1 MRYGPGRMKFRIGS
15 RRSGLDGSWPESDD
29 GRPLASK
36 AGRNKH
42 SKLVV
47 CIFFSIFAIAGL
59 VGAFFLLVLP
69 IKNLI
74 TARSWV
80 ETPCTILSA
89 QVKSHRGSDST
100 TYRVDI
106 SYRYEFNGKTFTCD
120 RYSFMRVS
128 SGGRSGKQAV
138 VDKYRKA
145 KNPICFVNPDNPGQ
159 AVLVRGFRPTMLFGL
174 IPLVFVAVGFGGI
187 VGTIRKSKRR
197 IISKGARAAEWLPE
211 TKTAR
216 PDDNIYAS
224 GGADSTGPVI
234 LRAKSSRLAKLL
246 FFIFFAAFWNGIV
259 SVFVVD
265 IVRGF
270 LKGRPQWG
278 PAAFIS
284 IFVLVGLGV
293 IIAAIYQFLALFNPK
308 TKLTL
313 SSAQIPLGSTAHL
326 TWEISGRV
334 NRISE
339 LVITLQSREE
349 CRYRRGTK
357 TYTDKNTFFTFQL
370 AQTTNPAEMSY
381 GEVGFA
387 VPAETMHSFAA
398 DNNKI
403 IWSLNVAGDI
413 KRWPDIKDEF
423 DITITPLQVDK

>member
-1 MRYGPGRMKFRIGS
+1 MKFRTGS
-15 RRSGLDGSWPESDD
+15 KRGSLDGLWPKSDD

-36 AGRNKH
+36 AGRNKRG
-42 SKLVV
+42 KFVAYV
-47 CIFFSIFAIAGL
+47 FFSIFAVAGL
-59 VGAFFLLVLP
+59 VFSFFFLVLP
-69 IKNLI
+69 IKNVI
-74 TARSWV
+74 AARSWV
-80 ETPCTILSA
+80 ETPCRVLSA
-89 QVKSHRGSDST
+89 QVKSHSDSDGT

-106 SYRYEFNGKTFTCD
+106 SYRYEFNGKTFTSD
-120 RYSFMRVS
+120 RYNFMRFS
-128 SGGRSGKQAV
+128 SSGRSGKQAV

-145 KNPICFVNPDNPGQ
+145 KNPVCFVNPDNPEQ
-159 AVLVRGFRPTMLFGL
+159 AVLVRGFQPMMLFGL
-174 IPLVFVAVGFGGI
+174 IPLVFVAVGIGGI
-187 VGTIRKSKRR
+187 VGTTRKSKRR
-197 IISKGARAAEWLPE
+197 IISKGARAAGGAEWLPE

-216 PDDNIYAS
+216 PDDNIYAA
-224 GGADSTGPVI
+224 GGADSAGPII

-246 FFIFFAAFWNGIV
+246 VLIIFAAIWNGVV

-278 PAAFIS
+278 MALFIS
-284 IFVLVGLGV
+284 IFVLAGLGA
-293 IIAAIYQFLALFNPK
+293 IIAVIHQFLALFNPK

-313 SSAQIPLGSTAHL
+313 SLARIPLGSTAYI
-326 TWEISGRV
+326 TWEILGRV
-334 NRISE
+334 NRVSE
-339 LVITLQSREE
+339 LVITLQAREE

-370 AQTTNPAEMSY
+370 AQTTNPAEMSH
-381 GEVGFA
+381 GEIGFA
-387 VPAETMHSFAA
+387 IPAETMHSFTA

-423 DITITPLQVDK
+423 DITIIPQQVGK

>member
-1 MRYGPGRMKFRIGS
+1 M
-15 RRSGLDGSWPESDD
+15 DGSWPKSDD

-36 AGRNKH
+36 AGR
-42 SKLVV
+42 SKRGKFVAY
-47 CIFFSIFAIAGL
+47 IFFSIFAIAGL
-59 VGAFFLLVLP
+59 VASFFFLVLP
-69 IKNLI
+69 VKNVI
-74 TARSWV
+74 AARSWV
-80 ETPCTILSA
+80 ETPCRILSA
-89 QVKSHRGSDST
+89 QVKRHSGSDGT
-100 TYRVDI
+100 TYSVDI
-106 SYRYEFNGKTFTCD
+106 SYQYEFNDKTFTGN
-120 RYSFMRVS
+120 RYSFMGGS
-128 SGGRSGKQAV
+128 SSGRSGKRAV
-138 VDKYRKA
+138 VDEYRKA
-145 KNPICFVNPDNPGQ
+145 KNPVCFVNSDNPEQ
-159 AVLVRGFRPTMLFGL
+159 AVLAGGFQLTMLFGL
-174 IPLVFVAVGFGGI
+174 IPLVFVVIGIGGV

-216 PDDNIYAS
+216 ADDNIYAPA
-224 GGADSTGPVI
+224 GADSAGPVI
-234 LRAKSSRLAKLL
+234 LRATSSRLAKLL
-246 FFIFFAAFWNGIV
+246 FFILFAAIWNGVV

-270 LKGRPQWG
+270 MKGRPQWG
-278 PAAFIS
+278 LAAFIS

-293 IIAAIYQFLALFNPK
+293 IIAVIHQFLALFNPK
-308 TKLTL
+308 AKLTL

-326 TWEISGRV
+326 TWEILGRV

-339 LVITLQSREE
+339 LAITLQAREE

-370 AQTTNPAEMSY
+370 AQTTNPTQMSF

-387 VPAETMHSFAA
+387 VPAETMHSFTA

-403 IWSLNVAGDI
+403 IWSLKVAGDI

-423 DITITPLQVDK
+423 DITITPRQVDR

>member
-1 MRYGPGRMKFRIGS
+1 MKFRIGS
-15 RRSGLDGSWPESDD
+15 RRRGMDGSWPESDD

-36 AGRNKH
+36 AER
-42 SKLVV
+42 SKRGKFVV
-47 CIFFSIFAIAGL
+47 YIFFSIFAIAGF
-59 VGAFFLLVLP
+59 VGAYFLLVLP
-69 IKNLI
+69 AKNVI
-74 TARSWV
+74 AARSWV
-80 ETPCTILSA
+80 ETPCKVLSA
-89 QVKSHRGSDST
+89 QVKSHRDSDGT
-100 TYRVDI
+100 TYSIDI
-106 SYRYEFNGKTFTCD
+106 SYQYEFNGKTFTSD
-120 RYSFMRVS
+120 RYNFMGGS
-128 SGGRSGKQAV
+128 SSGRSGKQAV

-145 KNPICFVNPDNPGQ
+145 KNPVCFVNPDNPGQ
-159 AVLVRGFRPTMLFGL
+159 AVLVRGFQLTMLFGL
-174 IPLVFVAVGFGGI
+174 IPLVFVAVGIGGI
-187 VGTIRKSKRR
+187 VGIARKSKRR

-216 PDDNIYAS
+216 PDDNIYAA
-224 GGADSTGPVI
+224 GGADSAGPVI

-246 FFIFFAAFWNGIV
+246 VLIIFAAFWNGVV

-278 PAAFIS
+278 AAAFIS

-293 IIAAIYQFLALFNPK
+293 IIAVIHQFLALFNPRA
-308 TKLTL
+308 KLTL
-313 SSAQIPLGSTAHL
+313 SSAQIPLGSTVQL
-326 TWEISGRV
+326 TWETLGRV
-334 NRISE
+334 SRISE
-339 LVITLQSREE
+339 LVITLQAREE
-349 CRYRRGTK
+349 CRYQRGTK

-387 VPAETMHSFAA
+387 VPAETMHSFTA

-413 KRWPDIKDEF
+413 KRWPDIKDVFE
-423 DITITPLQVDK
+423 ITITPQQVDR